1 MKNKY
6 ILKKKLPLRPYSK
19 EESEC
24 HKYATKKEI
33 EKFGIKKFRK
43 VMVLIPQN
51 PDDMIGENTH
61 KNIYISKVVPE
72 KPAFLREEI
81 YYHEKMEQMCLK
93 NKRKHN

>member
-1 MKNKY
+1 
-6 ILKKKLPLRPYSK
+6 
-19 EESEC
+19 
-24 HKYATKKEI
+24 
-33 EKFGIKKFRK
+33 
-43 VMVLIPQN
+43 MVLIPQN